1 MSLSDLASIATVISS
16 IAVLASLV
24 YLAQQTRQNTKHT
37 RALIQQERNQR
48 AMNLN
53 LAAATDPAVNELL
66 LRGDAGDPSLMP
78 TQVVS
83 YIQIVLAQLAHVEDG
98 FYQHKEGLI
107 DDERHA
113 ATTAW
118 LQHVRAPRPGF
129 RAAWTMCRSLYGSEF
144 RAFADVKIGEAA
156 SFPQTDAGAQWLALA
171 AQERERPGSA
181 RGEAP

>member
-1 MSLSDLASIATVISS
+1 VTLSDLASIATVISGV
-16 IAVLASLV
+16 AVLGSLI

-53 LAAATDPAVNELL
+53 LLGATDPAINELL
-66 LRGDAGDPSLMP
+66 LRGDAGDPTLTP

-83 YIQIVLAQLAHVEDG
+83 YIQIVLAQLAHAEDG

-118 LQHVRAPRPGF
+118 LQNVRAPRPGF
-129 RAAWTMCRSLYGSEF
+129 RAAWTMCKPLCGPEF
-144 RAFADVKIGEAA
+144 RAFADEKIHEALSFHA
-156 SFPQTDAGAQWLALA
+156 SDAGVQWIDLVAK
-171 AQERERPGSA
+171 ERKRLGGERGTAS
-181 RGEAP
+181 